1 MPVVKFPY
9 TAEGRRRAAKAQRTY
24 GGRMT
29 QTPAPVMKKGGPV
42 KRPKKNTP
50 RKR

>member
-24 GGRMT
+24 GGRIAHDA
-29 QTPAPVMKKGGPV
+29 PARKKGGPV